1 MNIFKN
7 ILCTLIDPRLFFR
20 YQNYNVRLIY
30 YLVLKILLFPM
41 MIVRKRL
48 IKKLKP
54 FKVLNKIS
62 KKKGYEFYDNKN
74 VINLTLSAIKEA
86 EDFYKNRN
94 FQKSKK
100 KYYFNLFE
108 KNEITQNSKILELA
122 KNKNI
127 LNTIT
132 NYLGIFPVLTNISLW
147 YTPKNKINLMKGSQ
161 LFHLD
166 HEDFKQVKCF
176 VNCNN
181 VNKNSGPLMVV
192 NKLKS
197 IKTQKKIN
205 YKMNIDSK
213 RILGEK
219 KYFSANDIFS
229 FIGKKGSM
237 LLVDTSNCFHCGG
250 RSTSGYRI
258 MLSFQYITPYAF
270 VKNLYKKRL
279 FKDILNNS
287 DIFERNLSKF

>member
-1 MNIFKN
+1 MNIFKKIFN
-7 ILCTLIDPRLFFR
+7 ILVDPRLFFR
-20 YQNYNVRLIY
+20 YQNYNVRLTY
-30 YLVLKILLFPM
+30 YLFVKILLFPM
-41 MIVRKRL
+41 IIGRKRL

-54 FKVLNKIS
+54 FELLNKIS
-62 KKKGYEFYDNKN
+62 KKKGYEFYDNKDI
-74 VINLTLSAIKEA
+74 INLTSSAIKEA
-86 EDFYKNRN
+86 EYFYKNRN
-94 FQKSKK
+94 FRRSKK
-100 KYYFNLFE
+100 KYFFSLFE

-127 LNTIT
+127 LNAVS

-147 YTPKNKINLMKGSQ
+147 YTPKNKSQMMTESQ

-176 VNCNN
+176 VYCNN
-181 VNKNSGPLMVV
+181 VNKTSGPLMII

-197 IKTQKKIN
+197 IKTQLKIN
-205 YKMNIDSK
+205 YKMNNHSK
-213 RILGEK
+213 RILDEK
-219 KYFSANDIFS
+219 KYFSENDIFH

-237 LLVDTSNCFHCGG
+237 VLVDTSSCFHCGG
-250 RSTSGYRI
+250 RSISGDRL

-279 FKDILNNS
+279 FKGILNNS
-287 DIFERNLSKF
+287 DIFERNLSRF